1 MKKSLLL
8 FVLTAGFLFG
18 VSTKSAAQSDGKKNI
33 VKINPLSL
41 AVATG
46 NFSYER
52 ILGEKTSFQVGAL
65 YTSIKVSGNGYAGL
79 GLTPEFRYYL
89 SDKGAGTGFYFAPY
103 ARYWNLNASVKS
115 DISDIDEKFTTSM
128 LSGGVNAGGQLRL
141 GSSVRLDLF
150 FGPQYFNVMST
161 KYESNSSG
169 QSTTAKSG
177 FLGGGMWVR
186 GGVNLGIV
194 F

>member
-1 MKKSLLL
+1 MKKSLFL
-8 FVLTAGFLFG
+8 FVLIAGFTFG
-18 VSTKSAAQSDGKKNI
+18 FSSKSNAQSDGKKNI
-33 VKINPLSL
+33 IKINPLSL
-41 AVATG
+41 GLATG

-52 ILGEKTSFQVGAL
+52 LLGEKTSFQFGAL
-65 YTSIKVSGNGYAGL
+65 YTSIKWSGNGYAGL

-89 SDKGAGTGFYFAPY
+89 SAKGAGSGFYVAPY

-128 LSGGVNAGGQLRL
+128 LSGGVNAGGQLRV
-141 GSSVRLDLF
+141 GNSVRIDLF

-186 GGVNLGIV
+186 GGVNVGV
-194 F
+194 AF